1 MEYKLKFQLPY
12 IDCTNYKEKDLLS
25 FINLVN
31 GSRVGNLLCKY
42 RYGTITYDQEDKQK
56 FYPIVN
62 ELDNFS
68 RSKTNCII
76 FDIREGNCNKYN
88 KLFLY
93 QSILKDSGFYGF
105 VAYNTETNKML
116 HIYNIDLNYTQ
127 LFDSIQRIFA
137 K

>member
-25 FINLVN
+25 FIKLIN
-31 GSRVGNLLCKY
+31 GSRVGQLLCGYK
-42 RYGTITYDQEDKQK
+42 YGTITYDQEDKQK
-56 FYPIVN
+56 FYPIAN

-68 RSKTNCII
+68 RSKTNCVI
-76 FDIREGNCNKYN
+76 FNIKEGNYN
-88 KLFLY
+88 KLILY

-105 VAYNTETNKML
+105 VVYNTETNKML
-116 HIYNIDLNYTQ
+116 HIYNIDLDYTQ
-127 LFDSIQRIFA
+127 LLGTIQRILQ